1 MEHSWPRIAVLIPTY
16 RRGEDL
22 KRCLEAV
29 RQQVRPADQIVVV
42 IRPEDLDAQLVLT
55 EFNSKQLIVVHVA
68 SPGVVAALNAGLVAV
83 QADVVAF
90 TDDDA
95 APRPDW
101 LQRIAEHFRKNPRL
115 GGVGGRDWIFQHGRP
130 ERGAKRVVGVITW
143 YGRCIGNHHLGIG
156 PIREVDALKGVNMSF
171 RVGALEGIRFDER
184 LRGTGAQVFN
194 ELGVSLA
201 VKRKGW
207 QLLYDPELAVD
218 HYPSVRHDE
227 DRRNHFSR
235 AAVSNA
241 AYNETLLLAEH
252 LTPLRRLFFM
262 FWALLVGTH
271 SAPGLVNW
279 LRLLVIERRT
289 ATARFL
295 ATISGRFSGW
305 GAGEC

>member
-1 MEHSWPRIAVLIPTY
+1 MEPSWPRIAVLIPTY
-16 RRGEDL
+16 RRREDL
-22 KRCLEAV
+22 KRCLDAV
-29 RQQVRPADQIVVV
+29 AQQVRSPEQIIVVA
-42 IRPEDLDAQLVLT
+42 RPEDLEAHGVLAEFRSAQLI
-55 EFNSKQLIVVHVA
+55 IVQVA
-68 SPGVVAALNAGLVAV
+68 TPGVVAALNAGLQAV
-83 QADVVAF
+83 RADVVAF

-101 LQRIAEHFRKNPRL
+101 LQRIAEHFRKNPSL

-143 YGRCIGNHHLGIG
+143 YGRCVGNHHLGIG
-156 PIREVDALKGVNMSF
+156 PIREVDSLKGVNMSF
-171 RVGALEGIRFDER
+171 RVSALEGIRFDER

-235 AAVSNA
+235 VAVSNA
-241 AYNETLLLAEH
+241 AYNETLLLTEH
-252 LTPLRRLFFM
+252 LTSLRRLFFM
-262 FWALLVGTH
+262 LWALVVGTH
-271 SAPGLVNW
+271 AAPGLVNW

-295 ATISGRFSGW
+295 ATISGRLSGW
-305 GAGEC
+305 GAG